1 MDADEKRI
9 SQEDC
14 NEDSLGVG
22 ILTLTNKRVAFDK
35 KESRVMDFTA
45 KIGDTVLNVPLE
57 NVTKVW
63 KEGLLMKKIC
73 CMNSVSGCSVT
84 IKGVNN
90 LKANWFITS
99 LAGCPYWFCS
109 PHETGQTICGQKPS
123 NASIVKLC
131 LEP

>member
-14 NEDSLGVG
+14 NEDTIGIG

-63 KEGLLMKKIC
+63 KEGLLMKKVC
-73 CMNSVSGCSVT
+73 FTAKTNDGEKT
-84 IKGVNN
+84 YKFGV
-90 LKANWFITS
+90 F
-99 LAGCPYWFCS
+99 
-109 PHETGQTICGQKPS
+109 S
-123 NASIVKLC
+123 NGSWRKTFEKT
-131 LEP
+131 LENFLESKK

>member
-14 NEDSLGVG
+14 NEDTLGVG

-45 KIGDTVLNVPLE
+45 KIGDTVLNVSLE

-73 CMNSVSGCSVT
+73 FTAKTNDGEKT
-84 IKGVNN
+84 YKFGV
-90 LKANWFITS
+90 F
-99 LAGCPYWFCS
+99 
-109 PHETGQTICGQKPS
+109 S
-123 NASIVKLC
+123 NGSWRKTFEKT
-131 LEP
+131 LENFLESKK